1 MDSIISH
8 VSIGTNQF
16 DHAITFYDQVMA
28 TLGYSRIMELPGA
41 IAYGKKFPEFW
52 VQLPHDNQPASVGNG
67 THIAF
72 LASSR
77 EEVHAFHAAAL
88 AAGGMDDG
96 APGPR
101 PDYDDAYYACYVR
114 DLDGHKVEA
123 MVWEG
128 N

>member
-16 DHAITFYDQVMA
+16 DQAITFYDQVMA
-28 TLGYSRIMELPGA
+28 TLGYGRIMELPGA

-72 LASSR
+72 LASSK
-77 EEVHAFHAAAL
+77 EEVDAFHAAAL
-88 AAGGMDDG
+88 ATGGVDDG

-101 PDYDDAYYACYVR
+101 PEGCDFLQRLPFSQQACASQFSVS
-114 DLDGHKVEA
+114 
-123 MVWEG
+123 W
-128 N
+128 